1 MNVKFPRKRRRG
13 SFRSTPAISRRRQG
27 RRAEDRLRTRNI
39 QKPRYRI
46 RLERG
51 DTSFVECLCP
61 MEPNSVLPR
70 LGHHMGAKAD
80 TERYFSGG
88 SDG

>member
-1 MNVKFPRKRRRG
+1 LLNPGNFSAQAGKEGGGQIAHEKHTKAPVSNLLG
-13 SFRSTPAISRRRQG
+13 EG
-27 RRAEDRLRTRNI
+27 
-39 QKPRYRI
+39 
-46 RLERG
+46 RG

-70 LGHHMGAKAD
+70 LGHHMGAKTD